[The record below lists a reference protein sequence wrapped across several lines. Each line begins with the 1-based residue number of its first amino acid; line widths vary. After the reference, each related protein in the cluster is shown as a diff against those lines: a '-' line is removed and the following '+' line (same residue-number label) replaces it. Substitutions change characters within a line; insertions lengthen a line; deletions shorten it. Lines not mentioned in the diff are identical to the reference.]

1 MLRRSITGHPH
12 MDLQFGFDA
21 GIVTVR
27 LGGRYSTADA
37 TTALAAVLP
46 EPSVAEV
53 RGTLL
58 DLRRSIAIETRTA
71 EELREWARYLA
82 SMSEFLGRRAA
93 ILVGSDLAY
102 GLARM
107 VAARIE
113 ESILAIKIVRDEI
126 EGLDWLER

>member
-1 MLRRSITGHPH
+1 MELS
-12 MDLQFGFDA
+12 FGFDE

-27 LGGRYSTADA
+27 LGGLYSAADA
-37 TTALAAVLP
+37 KAALAAVLQ
-46 EPSVAEV
+46 EADGANV

-58 DLRRSIAIETRTA
+58 DLRGSQALETRTS

-82 SMSEFLGRRAA
+82 SMSEYLGGRAA

-107 VAARIE
+107 VAARIDDTV
-113 ESILAIKIVRDEI
+113 LAVKVARDQI
-126 EGLDWLER
+126 EAVDWLQR